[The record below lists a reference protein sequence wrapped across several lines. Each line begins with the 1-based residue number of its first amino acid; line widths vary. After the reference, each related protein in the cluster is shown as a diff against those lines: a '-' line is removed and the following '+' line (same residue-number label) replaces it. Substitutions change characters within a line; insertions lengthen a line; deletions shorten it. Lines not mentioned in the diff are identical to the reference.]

1 MKQFQLELSYSKW
14 QIVSKG
20 QMSKQFHSFCKLMS
34 FVISN
39 FDIVEEMAS
48 FGVLNT
54 FGVSKGMWY
63 SVLDLGH
70 TMGLKPFWI

>member
-1 MKQFQLELSYSKW
+1 
-14 QIVSKG
+14 
-20 QMSKQFHSFCKLMS
+20 MS
-34 FVISN
+34 FAIST
-39 FDIVEEMAS
+39 FDIVEEMAF

-70 TMGLKPFWI
+70 TMGLKPFWNLQENLEFMLEC